1 MLADITISD
10 LGVISSASAE
20 LSSGLTVLTGET
32 GAGKTM
38 VVTGL
43 RLLAGGRADASRVR
57 AGAKRAVVEGTFI
70 TDELST
76 EDAQRIAEIVDT
88 AGGVAD
94 ENGEYVAAR
103 TVMSTGRSKA
113 HLGGRTVP
121 AATLNEFS
129 RSLLTVH
136 GQNDQLRL
144 LAPDQQLAALDRS
157 SSDIAPLVEKY
168 RSSFVHWRSLAK
180 DLKRRTESRRK
191 LAQEVDRLQFAVN
204 EISQLD
210 PQPGEDEELISLIK
224 RLQDVDGLREAAQSA
239 LVAIDGV
246 EGDFDESKPA
256 STLLGEAHAALHS
269 IDDSQLGE
277 LSTQLGEM
285 TSQLAG
291 IAGELGQFLSELPA
305 DPALLEKSLQR
316 QQELRGLTRKY
327 AGDIDGVLAWKE
339 DAEARLQS
347 TDTST

>member
-57 AGAKRAVVEGTFI
+57 AGANKAVVEGTFM
-70 TDELST
+70 TDELT
-76 EDAQRIAEIVDT
+76 REDAKAVAGIVDN
-88 AGGVAD
+88 AGGRAD
-94 ENGEYVAAR
+94 ENGEYIASR

-113 HLGGRTVP
+113 HLGGRSVP

-129 RSLLTVH
+129 RALLTVH

-144 LAPDQQLAALDRS
+144 LAPEQQLAALDRS
-157 SSDIAPLVEKY
+157 SHDIAPLVETY
-168 RSSFVHWRSLAK
+168 RESFVHWRTLAK
-180 DLKRRTESRRK
+180 DLKRRTESRREM
-191 LAQEVDRLQFAVN
+191 AQEVDRLQFAVN
-204 EISQLD
+204 EISQID
-210 PQPGEDEELISLIK
+210 PQPGEDEDLITLIK
-224 RLQDVDGLREAAQSA
+224 RLQDVDGLREAAQAA

-246 EGDFDESKPA
+246 EGDFGEEKPA
-256 STLLGEAHAALHS
+256 STLLGEAHAAVQAV
-269 IDDSQLGE
+269 DDKQLQDLSSQLGD
-277 LSTQLGEM
+277 M

-305 DPALLEKSLQR
+305 DPGCWKKPSAAAR
-316 QQELRGLTRKY
+316 ATG
-327 AGDIDGVLAWKE
+327 IDP
-339 DAEARLQS
+339 
-347 TDTST
+347 